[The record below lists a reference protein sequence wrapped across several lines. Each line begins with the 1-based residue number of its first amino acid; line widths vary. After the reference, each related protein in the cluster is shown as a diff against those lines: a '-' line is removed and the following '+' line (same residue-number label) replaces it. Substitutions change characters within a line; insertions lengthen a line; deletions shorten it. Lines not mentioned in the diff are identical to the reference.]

1 METDANKGQY
11 SIQLASKISGVGV
24 HTIRAWEKRY
34 QAVTP
39 DRNSSGRREYS
50 DKDIERLSLLSELCT
65 LGHSI
70 GKIAGLPTP
79 ELKVLLEKLGKQAEN
94 VEARQNDMSQ
104 ALTPVNIKESLNSLL
119 LALKGYKLDIIS
131 HEINKLKLTLNPRQ
145 LALEIISPL
154 LQEVGGSVL
163 KGDFSISQEHAL
175 SAILKFHI
183 GHTLFRGNPNKSTK
197 PYRALICT
205 PEGDYHEFGILQAAL
220 LCSHYNIP
228 YFYLG
233 PNLPV
238 DSLLDAYASLDGN
251 LVIVGS
257 TVIPENKSS
266 DFIHSFFDTVC
277 KAIDPGTLICG
288 GGSHINSEK
297 LARHKN
303 ANFVSSMKGLD
314 NYLKS
319 L

>member
-1 METDANKGQY
+1 MDIDPNKGQY

-50 DKDIERLSLLSELCT
+50 DVDIERLSLLSQLCT

-79 ELKVLLEKLGKQAEN
+79 ELKILLEKLGKQAEM
-94 VEARQNDMSQ
+94 VEVRENDLNLSK
-104 ALTPVNIKESLNSLL
+104 TPVNPQESLKNLL
-119 LALKGYKLDIIS
+119 MALKSYKLDIIS
-131 HEINKLKLTLNPRQ
+131 HEFNKLKLVLNPRQ
-145 LALEIISPL
+145 LSLEIITPL
-154 LQEVGGSVL
+154 LKEVGNSVIE
-163 KGDFSISQEHAL
+163 GTFSISQEHAL
-175 SAILKFHI
+175 SSILKFHM
-183 GHTLFRGNPNKSTK
+183 GHLLFRGANMKSTK
-197 PYRALICT
+197 PYRILLTT

-220 LCSHYNIP
+220 LCNYYNLP

-238 DSLLDAYASLDGN
+238 DSLLDAYRSLEGN
-251 LVIVGS
+251 IAMIGS
-257 TVIPENKSS
+257 AVIPENKGHE
-266 DFIHSFFDTVC
+266 FIQGYFDKVAKNLT
-277 KAIDPGTLICG
+277 KGQLIVG
-288 GGSHINSEK
+288 GGPHVDQRRVEKNS
-297 LARHKN
+297 N
-303 ANFVSSMKGLD
+303 AKFLGSMEQLD
-314 NYLKS
+314 DFLKS

>member
-1 METDANKGQY
+1 METDVNKGQY

-39 DRNSSGRREYS
+39 ERNASGRREYS

-79 ELKVLLEKLGKQAEN
+79 ELKVLLEKLDKQAEN
-94 VEARQNDMSQ
+94 VEARQSDFE
-104 ALTPVNIKESLNSLL
+104 AAKTPVNIQDSLNSLL
-119 LALKGYKLDIIS
+119 LALNGYKLDIIS
-131 HEINKLKLTLNPRQ
+131 HEINKLKLALNPRQ
-145 LALEIISPL
+145 LALDIISPL
-154 LQEVGGSVL
+154 LNKVGDSVL

-183 GHTLFRGNPNKSTK
+183 GHTLFRGSAIKSTK

-228 YFYLG
+228 FFYLG

-238 DSLLDAYASLDGN
+238 DSLLDAYASLEGS
-251 LVIVGS
+251 LAIVGS

-266 DFIHSFFDTVC
+266 DFVHNYFDSVC
-277 KAIDPGTLICG
+277 RSIDRGELLCG
-288 GGSHINSEK
+288 GGSHIDGERIS
-297 LARHKN
+297 RHKN
-303 ANFVSSMKGLD
+303 ARFVSSMKGLD